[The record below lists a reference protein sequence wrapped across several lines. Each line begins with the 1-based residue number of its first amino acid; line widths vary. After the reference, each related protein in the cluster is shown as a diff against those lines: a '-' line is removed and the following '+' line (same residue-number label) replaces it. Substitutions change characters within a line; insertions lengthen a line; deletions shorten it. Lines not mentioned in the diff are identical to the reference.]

1 MPAEAF
7 VAGHAVL
14 PTEESELFGFWP
26 ELGNDGFDG
35 VAGLYFGASLNA
47 VLPGFFLNQAN
58 MPLPLEQPLSPTVT
72 SITSAIR
79 PNVARMG

>member
-1 MPAEAF
+1 
-7 VAGHAVL
+7 
-14 PTEESELFGFWP
+14 
-26 ELGNDGFDG
+26 
-35 VAGLYFGASLNA
+35 LYFGASLNA

-72 SITSAIR
+72 SNTSAIR